1 MISEEGKVKEKQA
14 EPKIDELIDRLIKD
28 PKGLSLDEGRRVY
41 QHFLEQVDPA
51 SREAETLR
59 DAVDEIDGHLDRV
72 KRGDP
77 NYMITPRGTF
87 FKPGVEIRV
96 VPTDHLI
103 PDTSYQNLFRDMEGE
118 DFEQLKASIQ
128 ENGII
133 QPIVVDP
140 KMGVICG
147 HQRLRAAKEIGLPSI
162 PVIVRSVDKEESR
175 GIMAIEENIRRR
187 QLQPSEMARAV
198 KKLTELEERKNR
210 ADLVAKEINLSRAQT
225 YRYRDLSALI
235 PEISS
240 LLDGGKLIQQTALQI
255 AQLDEDVQKVLY
267 EALGERISEQKVDE
281 FKRGNADLIRQAERL
296 SAEIERRKEREAR
309 LEAEKGRLQNNL
321 EQAKSEATDEIA
333 RRLWLEEELKETR
346 AESYQK
352 LQEKQAVLDKITRNA
367 EPKVVPPPDYEVV
380 KKENAKLKTELKE
393 LKGKGGRSPDAIL
406 TDLYG
411 VLTGQILSVD
421 LQTLKEKPAS
431 AVRELFFPLMPKIKT
446 WIDRLDALID
456 PPPQTKPR

>member
-1 MISEEGKVKEKQA
+1 MIEEKAQLEEKQA
-14 EPKIDELIDRLIKD
+14 EPGIDELIDRMIKD
-28 PKGLSLDEGRRVY
+28 PKSLSLEEGRRVY
-41 QHFLEQVDPA
+41 QHFLDQVDPI

-59 DAVDEIDGHLDRV
+59 EAVEEIEGHLDRV

-77 NYMITPRGTF
+77 NYLITPQGTF
-87 FKPGVEIRV
+87 FKPAVEIRV
-96 VPTDHLI
+96 VPTDQLI
-103 PDTSYQNLFRDMEGE
+103 PDTNYQDLFRDMEGE

-133 QPIVVDP
+133 QPIIVDP
-140 KMGVICG
+140 KMRVICG
-147 HQRLRAAKEIGLPSI
+147 HQRLRATKEIGLPSI
-162 PVIVRSVDKEESR
+162 PVIVRFVDKEETR

-240 LLDGGKLIQQTALQI
+240 LLDGGKLIQQTAVQI

-267 EALGERISEQKVDE
+267 EALGERISRQKVDE
-281 FKRGNADLIRQAERL
+281 FKRGNADLIKQAEKL
-296 SAEIERRKEREAR
+296 SAEIERRTQREAR
-309 LEAEKGRLQNNL
+309 LEAEKSRLQNDL

-333 RRLWLEEELKETR
+333 RRLRLEGELKETR

-367 EPKVVPPPDYEVV
+367 EPKVVPPPDYKGV
-380 KKENAKLKTELKE
+380 KEENAKLKTELKE
-393 LKGKGGRSPDAIL
+393 LKGKGARPPDAIL
-406 TDLYG
+406 TELYG
-411 VLTGQILSVD
+411 VFTGQILSVD
-421 LQTLKEKPAS
+421 LQALKGKPS
-431 AVRELFFPLMPKIKT
+431 LTVRDLFLPLMPRIRA
-446 WIDRLDALID
+446 WIDRLEELIE
-456 PPPQTKPR
+456 PQTKPR